1 MRRKDI
7 TDNPSHSHEVLRKY
21 PFLKEVD
28 QVHYMNYYEYLYNT
42 CSEQLLL
49 EMELICSKE
58 QLRITVRNSWS
69 GQWSLKILEQAKLEK
84 NSNARLRGAM
94 TDLHVESEQCSK
106 CMHAPCYMFMH
117 RDCHSIDPVIHSL
130 CLLPYLIPDRTKPS
144 HEKLICFCPVCF
156 LPFGLIMI

>member
-1 MRRKDI
+1 MRMTSFQRHNNQIKAELSKKGRRNQNIINSLVKQTFAMRRKDI
-7 TDNPSHSHEVLRKY
+7 TDNPSHSHAVLRKY

-49 EMELICSKE
+49 GMELICSKE

-84 NSNARLRGAM
+84 NSNDRLRGAM

-106 CMHAPCYMFMH
+106 CIHAPCYMFMVT
-117 RDCHSIDPVIHSL
+117 VI
-130 CLLPYLIPDRTKPS
+130 P
-144 HEKLICFCPVCF
+144 
-156 LPFGLIMI
+156 